1 MRFLKGIVR
10 SLFYWV
16 SLPMTSKRLLIAFAA
31 INLSIAV
38 AVGAMESHLGASLSA
53 EDIHRITIA
62 RTYQTWNAIG
72 LIAMLAIPRD
82 YINARLG
89 GISAWLIAS
98 GIVMFSG
105 GLYFLALT
113 GSHEIAFVTP
123 FGGGALILGWAVLAA
138 AGLRGNRSR

>member
-1 MRFLKGIVR
+1 M
-10 SLFYWV
+10 
-16 SLPMTSKRLLIAFAA
+16 LIAFAA

-38 AVGAMESHLGASLSA
+38 AVGAMESHLGQTLSA
-53 EDIHRITIA
+53 QDIHRISIA
-62 RTYQTWNAIG
+62 RTYQTWNALG
-72 LIAMLAIPRD
+72 LIAMLAIPPD
-82 YINARLG
+82 HINAGLG
-89 GISAWLIAS
+89 GLSAGLITA

-113 GSHEIAFVTP
+113 GSHAIAYVTP